1 MKNKILITII
11 IVLIAVGIVC
21 GIVVYTNSTDS
32 EKVSGAMKEI
42 SIMIYDKD
50 NEEIFKKELRTE
62 AQYLSDVLEETENLD
77 IQMQDTEYGKYI
89 TSIQGISE
97 GDDYYWSYYI
107 NDEYAE
113 VGVSNCEIKE
123 GDRYTFKIEKFE
135 Y

>member
-21 GIVVYTNSTDS
+21 GIVVYTNSTDL

-50 NEEIFKKELRTE
+50 NEEIFKIELRTE

-113 VGVSNCEIKE
+113 VGVSNCEIKD

>member
-21 GIVVYTNSTDS
+21 GIVVYTNSMDS

-113 VGVSNCEIKE
+113 VGVSNCEIKD

>member
-1 MKNKILITII
+1 MKNKILISII

-32 EKVSGAMKEI
+32 EKVSGTMKEI

-50 NEEIFKKELRTE
+50 NEEIFKKELHTE
-62 AQYLSDVLEETENLD
+62 AQYLSDVLEKTENLD

-113 VGVSNCEIKE
+113 VGVSNCEIKD
-123 GDRYTFKIEKFE
+123 GYIYSFKIEKFE

>member
-11 IVLIAVGIVC
+11 IVLIVVGIVC
-21 GIVVYTNSTDS
+21 GIVVYTNSTNS
-32 EKVSGAMKEI
+32 EKITGAMKEI

-50 NEEIFKKELRTE
+50 NVEIFKKELHTE
-62 AQYLSDVLEETENLD
+62 AQYLSDVLEKTENLD
-77 IQMQDTEYGKYI
+77 IQMQNTEYGKYI

-113 VGVSNCEIKE
+113 VGVSNCEIKD

>member
-1 MKNKILITII
+1 MKNKILVSII
-11 IVLIAVGIVC
+11 IILIVLGIVC
-21 GIVVYTNSTDS
+21 GIIYINSTDS
-32 EKVSGAMKEI
+32 EKISDDMKEI

-50 NEEIFKKELRTE
+50 NEEIFKKELYTE

-113 VGVSNCEIKE
+113 VGVSSCEVKD

>member
-1 MKNKILITII
+1 MKNKILVSII
-11 IVLIAVGIVC
+11 IILIVLGIVC
-21 GIVVYTNSTDS
+21 GIIYINSTDS
-32 EKVSGAMKEI
+32 EKISDDMKEI

-50 NEEIFKKELRTE
+50 NEEIFKKELYTE
-62 AQYLSDVLEETENLD
+62 AQYLSDVLEKTENLD

-113 VGVSNCEIKE
+113 VGVSNCEIKD